1 MVQVAQG
8 PRKETI
14 LLAPETSPQVL
25 LELLRTPVS
34 EHPGSGARVE
44 ARATGVLILLCAAHR
59 HLAHRG
65 LGDRAWS
72 LIHVFIIFLR
82 SHSRHM
88 EVPRLEVKLEL
99 QLQDYTT
106 ATATWHPN

>member
-1 MVQVAQG
+1 MQVAQG

-65 LGDRAWS
+65 LGDRAGLQVALPGQHHLPYCLFGGGAHTLGIWK
-72 LIHVFIIFLR
+72 FLG
-82 SHSRHM
+82 
-88 EVPRLEVKLEL
+88 
-99 QLQDYTT
+99 
-106 ATATWHPN
+106 